1 MRLYIFKILLSISM
15 ITLLFSF
22 IKEKG
27 LIDYFNLKKHEKSL
41 EIKLDYILDQVKI
54 TEETKNRLKEKQYY
68 QIKKAREYYYIF
80 PNEIIIIL

>member
-1 MRLYIFKILLSISM
+1 M

-41 EIKLDYILDQVKI
+41 EVKLDYILYQLKTTKD
-54 TEETKNRLKEKQYY
+54 TKNRLKEKQYY